1 MKILI
6 IEDNSILSKNIWKFL
21 DIKWFKSD
29 ISSSAELALE
39 KMKKERYLLII
50 LDINLPWMDWLD
62 FLSQIRKNDD
72 NVPILILTS
81 RSSNEDVVKWL
92 NLWADDYISKPFD
105 YDIFLARINAVL
117 RKNSMNKSELIEIG
131 NIKVD
136 LTKKKVFAG
145 SNEIV
150 LSSLEFELL
159 KFLLRN
165 KWKILTRLEIY
176 ENVWWEFDNYMFS
189 RVVDIY
195 IWYLRKKLWKGII
208 ETKIWI
214 WYFIN

>member
-6 IEDNSILSKNIWKFL
+6 IEDNAILSKNIWKFL
-21 DIKWFKSD
+21 VLKWFKSD

-39 KMKKERYLLII
+39 KIKEERFLLVI
-50 LDINLPWMDWLD
+50 LDLNLPWMDWLT
-62 FLSQIRKNDD
+62 FLSQIRKNND
-72 NVPILILTS
+72 NVPVLILTS
-81 RSSNEDVVKWL
+81 RSSNEDMVKWL

-105 YDIFLARINAVL
+105 YDIFLARINAIL
-117 RKNSMNKSELIEIG
+117 RKNSLNKSEIIEIKD
-131 NIKVD
+131 IKAD
-136 LTKKKVFAG
+136 LLQKKVFVG
-145 SNEIV
+145 SKEII
-150 LSSLEFELL
+150 LSNLEFELF

-165 KWKILTRLEIY
+165 RWKVLTRLEIY

-195 IWYLRKKLWKGII
+195 IWYLRKKLWKDTIQ
-208 ETKIWI
+208 TKIWA